1 MLRLLFL
8 ASQLPL
14 FIVYIKTFLGGST
27 EDYSLFMTTLAIGGA
42 MGSFIAGGIENFL
55 SRKTMIYGGL
65 GASYLCFAL
74 LPLYPTLLFAL
85 IMMGLSNLSLYIAHV
100 AIHSDIQRM
109 TPDEIRGKVFAS
121 SPILLIPI
129 GLLSIFVATPLADR
143 IGLEWV
149 FLFSGLL
156 ALSALPLPG
165 YLSKSLERI
174 FRTSSRIGPDLSK
187 SISP

>member
-1 MLRLLFL
+1 MVSYTGT
-8 ASQLPL
+8 A
-14 FIVYIKTFLGGST
+14 T
-27 EDYSLFMTTLAIGGA
+27 GA
-42 MGSFIAGGIENFL
+42 VGSFIAGSIENFL

-65 GASYLCFAL
+65 GLSYLSFAL
-74 LPLYPTLLFAL
+74 LPLSPTLTFAL
-85 IMMGLSNLSLYIAHV
+85 IMMGVSNLSLYIAHV

-129 GLLSIFVATPLADR
+129 GLLSVFVATPLADR
-143 IGLEWV
+143 IGVEWV

-165 YLSKSLERI
+165 ILSKSLEGVSTTTMRR
-174 FRTSSRIGPDLSK
+174 FLAAEDGLRW
-187 SISP
+187 

>member
-1 MLRLLFL
+1 
-8 ASQLPL
+8 
-14 FIVYIKTFLGGST
+14 
-27 EDYSLFMTTLAIGGA
+27 MTTLAIGGA

-143 IGLEWV
+143 IGVEWV